1 MSFIY
6 YTTLP
11 WEHREITGIEVP
23 SINFSNVKI
32 TFTYDY
38 CEHLP
43 EECLSCF
50 KNKECS
56 IPIILK
62 LLQELLDV
70 YIRIEKCGMKGEKL

>member
-11 WEHREITGIEVP
+11 WENKEITGIETP
-23 SINFSNVKI
+23 SINFPNVKI
-32 TFTYDY
+32 TFTYGY
-38 CEHLP
+38 CEPLP
-43 EECLSCF
+43 EECLSCS

-70 YIRIEKCGMKGEKL
+70 YIRIEKCERNKGE